1 MIQEAPPLFKQDMCP
16 QCWKAVLS
24 SPEFQIFSKTF
35 FGPDHEEK
43 VLFPVAM
50 VNHCSWVVY
59 LWFVY
64 FCICFLKLCFC
75 FPKLFPDHKEKV
87 LFPVVMVNHCSWV
100 VYLWS
105 GLSQIESAIL
115 SHAVTVDIK
124 LRAQAKETVQNQAS
138 AESSPFK
145 SLGERGSQ
153 NLGEVALSLVKRRPQ
168 SFSDIKQS
176 NRKREK
182 EKDAAGMD
190 WTKQSLEC
198 CSQHGACWNQDGI

>member
-1 MIQEAPPLFKQDMCP
+1 
-16 QCWKAVLS
+16 
-24 SPEFQIFSKTF
+24 
-35 FGPDHEEK
+35 
-43 VLFPVAM
+43 M

-59 LWFVY
+59 LWSVY
-64 FCICFLKLCFC
+64 FCICLLKLCIC
-75 FPKLFPDHKEKV
+75 YRKLFSDHKEKV

-124 LRAQAKETVQNQAS
+124 LRAQAKETVQNQA
-138 AESSPFK
+138 AESSPFQEFGGK
-145 SLGERGSQ
+145 KLPKFRWSCSLS
-153 NLGEVALSLVKRRPQ
+153 LSLVKRRPQ
-168 SFSDIKQS
+168 SFFDIKQS